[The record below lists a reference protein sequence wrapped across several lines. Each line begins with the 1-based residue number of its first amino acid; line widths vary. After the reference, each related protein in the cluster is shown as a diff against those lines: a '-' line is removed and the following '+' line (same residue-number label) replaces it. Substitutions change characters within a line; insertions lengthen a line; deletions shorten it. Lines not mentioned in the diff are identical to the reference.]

1 MVKKSDW
8 QTLEMPMENETF
20 IFERA
25 LSAADIE
32 LIKEGYRPQ
41 EMEDKWFMYYEEGK
55 LYIHRSWT
63 GFCIFIVHISET
75 GMIEVT
81 VNRNLEQHKETD
93 VEKNKIMLDILLNRL
108 IGAAAENARLMKRYV
123 ERGNDR

>member
-8 QTLEMPMENETF
+8 KTLDMPIENETF
-20 IFERA
+20 ILEKA
-25 LSAADIE
+25 LSSDEIE
-32 LIKEGYRPQ
+32 MIKEGYRPQ

-63 GFCIFIVHISET
+63 GFCIIIVHISET
-75 GMIEVT
+75 GMMEVT

-108 IGAAAENARLMKRYV
+108 IGAAAENARLMKRYI

>member
-8 QTLEMPMENETF
+8 KTLDMPIENETF
-20 IFERA
+20 ILEKA
-25 LSAADIE
+25 LSSDEIE
-32 LIKEGYRPQ
+32 MIKEGYRPQ

-75 GMIEVT
+75 GMMEVT

-108 IGAAAENARLMKRYV
+108 IGAAAENARLMKRYI